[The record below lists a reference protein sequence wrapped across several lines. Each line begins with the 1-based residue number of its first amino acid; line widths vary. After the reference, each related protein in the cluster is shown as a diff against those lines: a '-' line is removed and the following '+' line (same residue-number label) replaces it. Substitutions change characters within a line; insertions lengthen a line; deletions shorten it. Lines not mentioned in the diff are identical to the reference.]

1 MGKNIYLTRY
11 SLIIKRLEK
20 GAATYEQINEYL
32 QKESELQQLDY
43 TVSLRT
49 LQRDIKDIY
58 SLLDYEI
65 VNEKAGEN
73 RYYIKERPEE
83 IINGKRLLEN
93 FQMSLAIRLANQ
105 YHHYIIPEKRQPIG
119 MENFY
124 GLLHAIINKRIL
136 LFSHYKYWDE
146 TLTHRK
152 VHPLALKESQGR
164 WYLVAV
170 DTNGNKLKTF
180 GLDRIQDIEIS
191 NTEFKENY
199 EYDLNAMFDECFGII
214 NSAEVASIVRL
225 SFTYEQGQYVK
236 NYPLHHSQTVISE
249 TDDCLVVEL
258 NIKVTH
264 DFIMEILSFGADIKV
279 LQPYTMAEFVSNI
292 LKDSLK
298 QYEEGK

>member
-105 YHHYIIPEKRQPIG
+105 YHHYIFSLAIIYYLDFTVPFTMMVMTKANTFTILFMDLIQIFTVA
-119 MENFY
+119 MLSMMMMMT
-124 GLLHAIINKRIL
+124 LLHL
-136 LFSHYKYWDE
+136 
-146 TLTHRK
+146 
-152 VHPLALKESQGR
+152 
-164 WYLVAV
+164 
-170 DTNGNKLKTF
+170 
-180 GLDRIQDIEIS
+180 
-191 NTEFKENY
+191 
-199 EYDLNAMFDECFGII
+199 
-214 NSAEVASIVRL
+214 
-225 SFTYEQGQYVK
+225 
-236 NYPLHHSQTVISE
+236 
-249 TDDCLVVEL
+249 
-258 NIKVTH
+258 
-264 DFIMEILSFGADIKV
+264 
-279 LQPYTMAEFVSNI
+279 
-292 LKDSLK
+292 
-298 QYEEGK
+298 